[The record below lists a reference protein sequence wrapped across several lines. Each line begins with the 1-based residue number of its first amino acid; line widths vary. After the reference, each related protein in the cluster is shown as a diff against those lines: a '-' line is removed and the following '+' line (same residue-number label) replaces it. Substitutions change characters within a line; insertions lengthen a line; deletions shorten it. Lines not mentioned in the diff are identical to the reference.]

1 MRVRSWCRFHHGICT
16 GVKGRLGEVGR
27 GGRRW
32 TGGGLIGVLR
42 KRRKKRGAKERRKA
56 GS

>member
-42 KRRKKRGAKERRKA
+42 KRRKKRGAKKRRKA